1 MENSLIKACRHYE
14 KALITQLLNK
24 GVHDIDFQDNIGN
37 SSLHYLCNIYDHDLT
52 EKMLDMGADINIKNL
67 KGETP
72 LHMAAALGEVKL
84 IELLISNGADISIKT
99 YEGITPLVTAIRNR
113 NIQAAKVFIFSG
125 ADKYAVSVNHLSV
138 LDYIKAE
145 SLDELLVFFKEGFP
159 KLDTKGNT
167 PLHHAVNQNGV
178 STVRDILNKDRTFID
193 VRNKKGL
200 TPLLIAISNLNYGI
214 TDLLLKFGA
223 NPNLVREDNN
233 ASPLHTAALNG
244 ISWLGEIL
252 LEYKANINALDNE
265 GATPLILAVRGH
277 HREFISLLLR
287 RGADINITDDSG
299 KKAIDYAK
307 DWGTKEL
314 MEIFNTYISNTSA
327 KIK

>member
-1 MENSLIKACRHYE
+1 MENSLIKACRNYE
-14 KALITQLLNK
+14 KNLISQLLNK
-24 GVHDIDFQDNIGN
+24 GIEDIDFQDHIGN
-37 SSLHYLCNIYDHDLT
+37 SSLHYICTNYDHDLT
-52 EKMLDMGADINIKNL
+52 EKLLDMGANINLQNL

-72 LHMAAALGEVKL
+72 LHLAASLGNVQL
-84 IELLISNGADISIKT
+84 IELLISHGADINIKNN
-99 YEGITPLVTAIRNR
+99 EGITPLITSIRNR
-113 NIQAAKVFIFSG
+113 NIKAAKVFLFSG
-125 ADKYAVSVNHLSV
+125 ADKFAVSVNNLSAI
-138 LDYIKAE
+138 DYIKAE
-145 SLDELLVFFKEGFP
+145 SLEELLVFFKEGFP

-167 PLHHAVNQNGV
+167 PLHHAVYQNGV
-178 STVRDILNKDRTFID
+178 STVRDILNKDKTFID

-223 NPNLVREDNN
+223 NPNLVQEDNGT
-233 ASPLHTAALNG
+233 SPLHTAALNG

-277 HREFISLLLR
+277 HREFISMLLR
-287 RGADINITDDSG
+287 RGADIENVDNLG

-314 MEIFNTYISNTSA
+314 IDMLEDSV
-327 KIK
+327 K